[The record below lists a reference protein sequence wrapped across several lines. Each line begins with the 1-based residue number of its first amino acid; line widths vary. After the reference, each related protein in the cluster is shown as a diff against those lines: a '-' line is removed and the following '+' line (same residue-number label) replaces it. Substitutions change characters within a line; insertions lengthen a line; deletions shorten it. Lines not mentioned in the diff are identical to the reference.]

1 MVLSTVESVY
11 LGVLHVYGFQEL
23 IDTFNWV
30 EVFELVRMS
39 EAQGTLTDIERLIG
53 TLNDLESSD
62 QDISSY
68 IDKLESEQSEL
79 ERAMK
84 EPDHVQMS
92 IEHTTKKNVVF
103 ILSELP
109 SEVLST
115 VVEKTDFEESL
126 EDQLMD

>member
-1 MVLSTVESVY
+1 
-11 LGVLHVYGFQEL
+11 
-23 IDTFNWV
+23 
-30 EVFELVRMS
+30 MS
-39 EAQGTLTDIERLIG
+39 EAQGTLTDIERLIS
-53 TLNDLESSD
+53 TLKDLESSD

-79 ERAMK
+79 ERAMQ

-109 SEVLST
+109 SEVLSN